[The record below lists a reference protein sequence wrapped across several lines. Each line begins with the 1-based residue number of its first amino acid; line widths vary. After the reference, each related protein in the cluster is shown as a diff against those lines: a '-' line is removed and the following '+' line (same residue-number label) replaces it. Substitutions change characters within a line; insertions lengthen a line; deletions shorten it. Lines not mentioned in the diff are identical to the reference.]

1 PTPEPPAVPTP
12 TPEPPAVPT
21 PTPELPVVP
30 TPTPEPPAV
39 PTPTPEPPAVST
51 PIEFIVTV
59 YPSNPVHSM
68 AMSFLASPGETITLV
83 AQPSL
88 GYTFSHWRVD
98 GGSPIVLNNFNSTPA
113 TFIMPA
119 RNVEIVA
126 YFQKFEDTNEQFD
139 DANVHYIR
147 LHHQIV
153 RLYLQIFENK
163 LQLNIVYS
171 TPTLHLI

>member
-1 PTPEPPAVPTP
+1 
-12 TPEPPAVPT
+12 
-21 PTPELPVVP
+21 
-30 TPTPEPPAV
+30 
-39 PTPTPEPPAVST
+39 
-51 PIEFIVTV
+51 
-59 YPSNPVHSM
+59 
-68 AMSFLASPGETITLV
+68 
-83 AQPSL
+83 
-88 GYTFSHWRVD
+88 
-98 GGSPIVLNNFNSTPA
+98 
-113 TFIMPA
+113 MPA